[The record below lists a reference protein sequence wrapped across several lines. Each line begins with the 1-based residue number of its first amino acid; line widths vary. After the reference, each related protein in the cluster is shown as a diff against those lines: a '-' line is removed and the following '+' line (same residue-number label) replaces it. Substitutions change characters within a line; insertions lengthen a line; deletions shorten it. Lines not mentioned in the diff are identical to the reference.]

1 MANARLSGAL
11 QQLHET
17 RLLLWSDGEDIDG
30 GLRSI
35 AFLDPDHGVVEVM
48 LVGSAPHEVRS
59 RSNVQAFSC
68 KRH

>member
-1 MANARLSGAL
+1 
-11 QQLHET
+11 
-17 RLLLWSDGEDIDG
+17 
-30 GLRSI
+30 
-35 AFLDPDHGVVEVM
+35 VM